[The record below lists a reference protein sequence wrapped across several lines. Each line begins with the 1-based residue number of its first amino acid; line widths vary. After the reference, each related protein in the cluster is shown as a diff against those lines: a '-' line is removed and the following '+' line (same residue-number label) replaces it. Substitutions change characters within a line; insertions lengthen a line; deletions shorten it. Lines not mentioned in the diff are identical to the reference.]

1 MNHETLLEMIRDL
14 SAHKKKFDE
23 VITVLEQVQAGTHL
37 LKRRGRKSM
46 DKASREEVSARMK
59 KYWAARKV
67 AETPS
72 TPLSEQELR
81 QAMRAAQA

>member
-1 MNHETLLEMIRDL
+1 MIRDL

-67 AETPS
+67 AETPF
-72 TPLSEQELR
+72 TPLSEHELR